1 MIPTPHVT
9 GHTAP
14 HVIGMDTL
22 PVALTMGEPAGVGG
36 DITLKAWLKRGQ
48 GLPVFFTIDDPGRLL
63 SLAKRLHLDV
73 PVRLISDPLEALD
86 HFHHALPVLSAPL
99 PVPSVPGTPDGRNAQ
114 SVLGAIER
122 AVKLVQ
128 AGHASAVVTNPIAK
142 DALYAAGFKFP
153 GHTEF
158 LAHLAAGQGEKTP
171 QPVMMLAC
179 DKLRV
184 VLATV
189 HVSLAEAART
199 LSTDTICEVA
209 RITHGALKRDFAIA
223 QPRIAVAGLNPHAGE
238 GGAMGREEIDIIMPA
253 LERLKS
259 EGLNV
264 FGPLPPDTMFTAKA
278 LPTYDAALCMYH
290 DQGLIPL
297 KTLDFESGVNA
308 TLGLPFV
315 RTSPDHGTAFDIAGT
330 GQASE
335 KSLMAALRMAA
346 SMAHARSAALTKIG
360 T

>member
-1 MIPTPHVT
+1 MTPTPHA
-9 GHTAP
+9 AP
-14 HVIGMDTL
+14 PVAAPVVGLDTL
-22 PVALTMGEPAGVGG
+22 PVALTMGEPSGVGG
-36 DITLKAWLKRGQ
+36 DITLTAWLKRDE
-48 GLPVFFTIDDPGRLL
+48 GLPVFFTIDDPDRLL
-63 SLAKRLHLDV
+63 SLAKHLRLDV
-73 PVRLISDPLEALD
+73 PVRLISDPREAFD
-86 HFHHALPVLSAPL
+86 HFHHALPVLSTPL
-99 PVPSVPGTPDGRNAQ
+99 PTLSSPGTPDNRNAP
-114 SVLGAIER
+114 SVLNAIER
-122 AVKLVQ
+122 AVKLTRD
-128 AGHASAVVTNPIAK
+128 GHASAVVTNPIAK
-142 DALYAAGFKFP
+142 DVLYAAGFKFP

-158 LAHLAAGQGEKTP
+158 LAHLSAQQGGKSPT
-171 QPVMMLAC
+171 PVMMLAC
-179 DKLRV
+179 NKLRV

-199 LSTDTICEVA
+199 LSTDTICDVA
-209 RITHGALKRDFAIA
+209 RITHAALRRDFAIA
-223 QPRIAVAGLNPHAGE
+223 APRIAVAGLNPHAGE
-238 GGAMGREEIDIIMPA
+238 GGAMGREEIDIIIPA
-253 LERLKS
+253 INRLKA

-330 GQASE
+330 GMASP

-346 SMAHARSAALTKIG
+346 SMAHARSSHPADSG
-360 T
+360 S